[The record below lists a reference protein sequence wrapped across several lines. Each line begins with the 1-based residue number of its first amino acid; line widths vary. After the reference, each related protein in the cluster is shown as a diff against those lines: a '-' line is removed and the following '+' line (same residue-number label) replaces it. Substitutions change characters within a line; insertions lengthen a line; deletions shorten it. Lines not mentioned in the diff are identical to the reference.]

1 MPIVNDNEL
10 ILFHYRDGLAPER
23 IVQIEAALAASPELM
38 ARYRALERVLAQM
51 DSDVPPMP
59 DPQFEQRLWHRL
71 QLRLDSTDALAQA
84 SPLSVASVS
93 LATSRGHYGARRRRW
108 RVGVA
113 ASAGLA
119 ALAVWLGGHQ
129 LGRQTTEP
137 MRTTSTQAGAI
148 TEAGAPAWRASADRI
163 LTAQLSDH
171 LRSTQGVL
179 QSVAHSD
186 SATLMPVDDAF
197 LRALAHDNRLYAA
210 AADRRGN
217 RALAGFLKSLD
228 PVLIE
233 LANRSDAID
242 IEPDRSM
249 RDFVRD
255 NDLLFQIRAVQSKL
269 QARQGSSRV

>member
-1 MPIVNDNEL
+1 MSIVDDNEL
-10 ILFHYRDGLAPER
+10 ILFHYRDGLVPER
-23 IVQIEAALAASPELM
+23 TAQIEAALAAEPALM
-38 ARYRALERVLAQM
+38 ARYRALERLLVQM

-59 DPQFEQRLWHRL
+59 DPQFEQRLWQRL
-71 QLRLDSTDALAQA
+71 QPRLDSKDALAGTLPPVA
-84 SPLSVASVS
+84 ASVP
-93 LATSRGHYGARRRRW
+93 LPAARGHYGAHRRRW
-108 RVGVA
+108 GIGIA

-129 LGRQTTEP
+129 LDRQTTEP
-137 MRTTSTQAGAI
+137 VLATTTPAGA
-148 TEAGAPAWRASADRI
+148 TAETGAPDWRASADRI

-233 LANRSDAID
+233 LANRSDATD
-242 IEPDRSM
+242 IETGRSM
-249 RDFVRD
+249 RDFVLE
-255 NDLLFQIRAVQSKL
+255 NDLLFQIRAVQSRL
-269 QARQGSSRV
+269 QARQGSDRA